1 MARLTCSIVTTWQ
14 NVKGKGP
21 GAGFLNLHREHN
33 DLGDEHLSA
42 CSFYLCHAAEHYL
55 HYRLVT

>member
-1 MARLTCSIVTTWQ
+1 MARLTCWIVTAWQ

-21 GAGFLNLHREHN
+21 GASFLNLHKHN
-33 DLGDEHLSA
+33 DLGDEHTDE
-42 CSFYLCHAAEHYL
+42 CSFYFCHAADNYL